1 MEKNKSFKITV
12 ITVVKNSVNNIEKT
26 INSVLKQKNINTEYI
41 IIDGGS
47 KDGTLDIINR
57 YKEKISLI
65 VSEKDNG
72 IWSAMNK
79 GLELANGEIIGF
91 LNSGDIYYTN
101 TLNTVEKYF
110 NENIIFLNGNH
121 QMKIQ

>member
-12 ITVVKNSVNNIEKT
+12 ITVVKNSANNIEKT

-47 KDGTLDIINR
+47 KDGTLDIIYR

-65 VSEKDNG
+65 VSE
-72 IWSAMNK
+72 
-79 GLELANGEIIGF
+79 
-91 LNSGDIYYTN
+91 
-101 TLNTVEKYF
+101 
-110 NENIIFLNGNH
+110 
-121 QMKIQ
+121 